1 MTAEEQNDKRPTK
14 RSRRTEETRRR
25 ILDESMKLF
34 FEQGFE
40 GTTTRQILDRVGIL
54 NGSLYNIYHSKE
66 EIFSDIVMEVLMDAQ
81 RQTPDY
87 VDEDIPACLQLGFL
101 LNVQLYS
108 AARSERIAEL
118 LTIAYSRWDIHQ
130 RVVVALTEWL
140 SKIDTEK
147 DLDTESKDFVLKLE
161 ACIALAGTYIERIY
175 HEPDTIDPLD
185 AMPIVIN
192 TVSNI
197 MGLDFKVERW
207 HIEWFID
214 SLGEREYEI
223 CGVPLP

>member
-1 MTAEEQNDKRPTK
+1 MTGEEQNGKRPTK

-40 GTTTRQILDRVGIL
+40 KTTTRQILDRVGIL

-101 LNVQLYS
+101 LNVQLYF

-140 SKIDTEK
+140 RP
-147 DLDTESKDFVLKLE
+147 E
-161 ACIALAGTYIERIY
+161 AG
-175 HEPDTIDPLD
+175 
-185 AMPIVIN
+185 
-192 TVSNI
+192 
-197 MGLDFKVERW
+197 GLHRPGRHVHRA
-207 HIEWFID
+207 H
-214 SLGEREYEI
+214 
-223 CGVPLP
+223 LP